1 MANTGLSMPKVG
13 AATGNAAKVAAIVA
27 FIPSFFS
34 ILPQNIGL
42 VICAGMVT
50 CAAITAAVPA
60 PTHSRVLI
68 TLYQIVRVAGLGVR
82 YAVPYMVAHLGKA
95 TSAPAVAPMTTPAVM
110 STTASTPA
118 PTTPV
123 LTSPASTMAEGE
135 GAGGTVP

>member
-1 MANTGLSMPKVG
+1 MANTGLSVPKVG
-13 AATGNAAKVAAIVA
+13 TATGNAAKVAAIVA

-60 PTHSRVLI
+60 PTQSRVLI

-95 TSAPAVAPMTTPAVM
+95 TSAPAVAPIAMSPVMPTAMPAGAPTP
-110 STTASTPA
+110 ASTPA
-118 PTTPV
+118 PIT
-123 LTSPASTMAEGE
+123 AEG
-135 GAGGTVP
+135 GSAGDTVP